1 MAKYSQQFKLEVV
14 QNYLSNKNDDGF
26 RKTANKYKLDRA
38 TIRQWVAIYQTLG
51 EDGLKPQSH
60 RITYSTEFKLKV
72 VLKILNDGLSL
83 IDALRFF
90 KLKEVGTL
98 STWLRKYQAHGIDG
112 LKSKPKGR
120 PKQMPKPQRPRIKT
134 SQEDRNK
141 TQEQLLEELAY
152 LRAEVAY
159 LKKPESLDSEAQRT
173 GKSRTATAAR
183 FISELRQSYQL
194 RHLLRTSGMAR
205 STYFYHE
212 QQSKREDK
220 YSDLKQ
226 QIKAIYH
233 KHKGRYGYRRITL
246 ALKNLGFTINHKC
259 VQRLMQ
265 SMQLRSCIRAVKY
278 RSYKGQIG
286 KIAKNVLQRQFKAD
300 KPNQKWVTDVTE
312 FNVRGEKLYLSPIMD
327 LFNGE
332 IISFQLQRRP
342 LFGLVKDMLKDAI
355 AKLSPN
361 DKPIIHSDQGWQY
374 QMRFYQQQLQQHGF
388 IQSMSRK
395 GNCLD
400 NASMES
406 FFGILK
412 SECFY
417 GEEFNSVEELEQT
430 VKEYIHY
437 YNHERI
443 KVKLKG
449 LSPVEYRTQSLKAA

>member
-1 MAKYSQQFKLEVV
+1 
-14 QNYLSNKNDDGF
+14 
-26 RKTANKYKLDRA
+26 
-38 TIRQWVAIYQTLG
+38 
-51 EDGLKPQSH
+51 
-60 RITYSTEFKLKV
+60 
-72 VLKILNDGLSL
+72 
-83 IDALRFF
+83 
-90 KLKEVGTL
+90 
-98 STWLRKYQAHGIDG
+98 
-112 LKSKPKGR
+112 
-120 PKQMPKPQRPRIKT
+120 
-134 SQEDRNK
+134 
-141 TQEQLLEELAY
+141 
-152 LRAEVAY
+152 
-159 LKKPESLDSEAQRT
+159 
-173 GKSRTATAAR
+173 KSRTATAAR

-194 RHLLRTSGMAR
+194 RHLLRISEMAR

-226 QIKAIYH
+226 QIKTIYH

-246 ALKNLGFTINHKC
+246 TLKSLGFTINHKC

-332 IISFQLQRRP
+332 IIAFQLQRRP

-355 AKLSPN
+355 AKLSSN

-374 QMRFYQQQLQQHGF
+374 QMRFYQQQLQQHGL

-449 LSPVEYRTQSLKAA
+449 LSPVQYRTQSLKAA